1 MLGTC
6 TAPAEVSPY
15 KQTALVAKQH
25 LGSSHKCLLCT
36 WGTDY
41 LLLSF
46 LGGIGASIYPCS
58 GVCLWSFGLEA
69 NMFLALICVL
79 NHQSNHILLSPF
91 CFRSV
96 CKSNKCLG
104 SEIRK
109 LEETGNRRMS
119 FPQYVTFPSLKW
131 SALAGSYHS
140 QSNLI
145 LLPWMTCA
153 VVLNWILKSSQK
165 WCMYHSL
172 CLYSIKAY
180 GVMETSRN

>member
-1 MLGTC
+1 M
-6 TAPAEVSPY
+6 
-15 KQTALVAKQH
+15 AKQH
-25 LGSSHKCLLCT
+25 LGSSCKRLLCT

-41 LLLSF
+41 LLISF
-46 LGGIGASIYPCS
+46 LGSINATIYTCWV
-58 GVCLWSFGLEA
+58 VCLWLFGLEA
-69 NMFLALICVL
+69 NTFLALICVL
-79 NHQSNHILLSPF
+79 NHQSNYILLSPF

-96 CKSNKCLG
+96 RKRDKYQG

-109 LEETGNRRMS
+109 LEGETGNRKMS
-119 FPQYVTFPSLKW
+119 PPQYVTFPRLKW
-131 SALAGSYHS
+131 RAVTGSYHS

-145 LLPWMTCA
+145 MLPWMTSV

-180 GVMETSRN
+180 GVVETSIN